1 MKFEIEETD
10 IEETDTKEK
19 EINEDIDEVDEIR
32 EDNEKPASF
41 CDDVK
46 NEIDDSIYSEEGS
59 SAWKAK
65 LSNFSGISDSR
76 DIQKCKIMF
85 DYFALLVY
93 MDE

>member
-1 MKFEIEETD
+1 MGCCNMKFEIEETD

-46 NEIDDSIYSEEGS
+46 NEIDDWIYSEEGS
-59 SAWKAK
+59 SALLEADGLTPEEEGFMKGYTK
-65 LSNFSGISDSR
+65 SD
-76 DIQKCKIMF
+76 
-85 DYFALLVY
+85 
-93 MDE
+93 